1 MDIMD
6 FQVVLG
12 GSPLKTAWAAEL
24 AQRIRRRVDVDVKE
38 RAQVLELK

>member
-1 MDIMD
+1 MD

-12 GSPLKTAWAAEL
+12 GPPLRTAWAAEL
-24 AQRIRRRVDVDVKE
+24 AQRIRRRVDVKE